1 MPLVT
6 LIDRLRTRAPQRV
19 APEDGLPRAAVAAVF
34 RPGPDLLFIRRSE
47 REGDPWSGHM
57 AFPGGR
63 ASAGDR
69 DGQDTAARET
79 WEEVGLNLASEGQVL
94 GALDDLVAP
103 TRRGRRPP
111 LVVET
116 WVYTVARDPSL
127 SLNDEVASVHW
138 FSLERL
144 LSGEGR
150 GTLLYD
156 YEGTSLE
163 LPSLRLDGALIWGLT
178 LRLVDDLLSLA
189 SARE

>member
-1 MPLVT
+1 MALAT
-6 LIDRLRTRAPQRV
+6 LIERLQARAPVR
-19 APEDGLPRAAVAAVF
+19 APPEDALPRAAVAAVF

-63 ASAGDR
+63 ASASDR

-79 WEEVGLNLASEGQVL
+79 LEEVGLNLAAEGQVL

-116 WVYTVARDPSL
+116 WVYTIARDPAL
-127 SLNDEVASVHW
+127 SLNHEVASVHW

-189 SARE
+189 SARG